1 MAESGIKSYFPSQTV
16 SDAEKLSYDYGLKVG
31 KAIEQEWFNN
41 DRSTGKYRSNQNNFH
56 NLRLYARG
64 EQSIQKYKDELS
76 INGDLSYLN
85 LDWKPVPIIS
95 KFVDIVVN
103 GIAERTYDIT
113 AFSQDPSGVEKRT
126 KYMEDILDDMENESF
141 NAFTQEAF
149 GVNTR
154 RSNEKTLPE
163 SSEEL
168 QLHMQLNYKQAVEI
182 AEEQALSVLF
192 EGNNYELIKKRFY
205 YDLTVL
211 GIGCVKTSFNTSE
224 GVVIDYVDPANLV
237 YSYSDS
243 PYFEDIYYVGE
254 VKSIPVNELAKQFPH
269 LSEEELK
276 DIMKSKSYHRSN
288 YNSRYSVDKEDN
300 NTIQV
305 LYFNYKTYMN
315 EVYKIKETGTG
326 ADKIIPKDDSFNP
339 PEDMQGG
346 FGRMIR
352 SIECLYD
359 GAMILGTDKLLKWE
373 MSKNMMRPKS
383 DYTKVKMNYAIVAP
397 RMYDGKIDSLVKR
410 ITGFADM
417 IQLTHLKLQQVMSRL
432 IPDGVYLDADGLAE
446 IDLGNGTN
454 YNPQEALNM
463 FFQTGSVIGRSFTS
477 EGDMNPGKVPI
488 QEISSGSGGNKMQ
501 ALIGNYNY
509 YLQMIRD
516 VTGLNEARDAST
528 PDVNSLVGVQK
539 MAAANSNTATRHI
552 LQAGLFLTAE
562 IAECLSLRI
571 SDIIEYS
578 PTRDAFIQAIG
589 AHNVATLNEMSDLHL
604 HDFGIFLSLQPD
616 EEERS
621 VLENNIQMA
630 LQQGTIDLEDAIDLR
645 EIKNIKLANQLL
657 KIRRKK
663 KQEADRARELENI
676 QAQSQSNA
684 QAAQQAAQIE
694 MEKNQAITQ
703 QKAQLVQ
710 MQGQVDVQK
719 MQQEAE
725 LKKQLMQM
733 EFQMNMQLKQVDL
746 QASAV
751 TNATKENRKDQ
762 RLQFQAAQQETLVD
776 KRGKQ
781 QSKLTDRKNSQQ
793 SELIDQKQTGK
804 PPKNFESA
812 GNDTLGGGFDLG
824 SFDPS

>member
-41 DRSTGKYRSNQNNFH
+41 DRGSNRYRANSNDFH

-103 GIAERTYDIT
+103 GIAERTYDIK
-113 AFSQDPSGVEKRT
+113 AFSQSPNGVEKRT
-126 KYMEDILDDMENESF
+126 EYMQAIQSDMEMREFNQEVEARFNVDTKETNIANED
-141 NAFTQEAF
+141 
-149 GVNTR
+149 
-154 RSNEKTLPE
+154 LPE

-168 QLHMQLNYKQAVEI
+168 GIHMQLSYKQAVEL
-182 AEEQALSVLF
+182 AEEQALNVLF
-192 EGNNYELIKKRFY
+192 EGNKYELTKKRFY
-205 YDLTVL
+205 QDLTVL
-211 GIGCVKTSFNTSE
+211 GIGAVKTNFNTSE

-237 YSYSDS
+237 YSYTES

-254 VKSIPVNELAKQFPH
+254 VKTIPVNELAKEFPH
-269 LSEEELK
+269 LSESDLE
-276 DIMKSKSYHRSN
+276 DIMKNKSNSLSN
-288 YNSRYSVDKEDN
+288 HSSRHKEDT

-315 EVYKIKETGTG
+315 EVYKTKETATG
-326 ADKIIPKDDSFNP
+326 GDKVIPRDDSFNP
-339 PEDMQGG
+339 PENMEGG
-346 FGRMIR
+346 YSKMLR

-359 GAMILGTDKLLKWE
+359 GAMILGTNKLLKWE

-383 DYTKVKMNYAIVAP
+383 DFTKVKMNYAIVAP
-397 RMYDGKIDSLVKR
+397 RMYNGKIDSLVRR

-417 IQLTHLKLQQVMSRL
+417 IQLTHLKLQQVLSRMV
-432 IPDGVYLDADGLAE
+432 PDGVYLDADGLAE
-446 IDLGNGTN
+446 VDLGNGTN

-488 QEISSGSGGNKMQ
+488 QEITSGSGGNKMQ

-516 VTGLNEARDAST
+516 VTGLNEARDGST
-528 PDVNSLVGVQK
+528 PDKNALVGIQK
-539 MAAANSNTATRHI
+539 IAAANSNTATRHI
-552 LQAGLFLTAE
+552 LQAGLYLTAE
-562 IAECLSLRI
+562 TAECLSLRI

-578 PTRDAFIQAIG
+578 PTKDAFIQAIG
-589 AHNVATLNEMSDLHL
+589 AHNVATLEEMSELHL
-604 HDFGIFLSLQPD
+604 YDFGIFIELQPD
-616 EEERS
+616 EEEKGM
-621 VLENNIQMA
+621 LENNIQMA
-630 LQQGTIDLEDAIDLR
+630 LQQQSIELEDAIDLR
-645 EIKNIKLANQLL
+645 EIRNIKLANQLL

-663 KQEADRARELENI
+663 KEEKDRQLQMENI
-676 QAQSQSNA
+676 QAQTQSNA
-684 QAAQQAAQIE
+684 QAAQAAAQADVQ
-694 MEKNQAITQ
+694 KNQALNAG
-703 QKAQLVQ
+703 KAELSQ
-710 MQGQVDVQK
+710 MQAQIDMQK
-719 MQQEAE
+719 MQQEAV
-725 LKKQLMQM
+725 LKKELMAL
-733 EFQMNMQLKQVDL
+733 EFQYNMQLKGVEVDGVKDREK
-746 QASAV
+746 Q
-751 TNATKENRKDQ
+751 KEDRKDE
-762 RLQFQAAQQETLVD
+762 RTKIQAT
-776 KRGKQ
+776 
-781 QSKLTDRKNSQQ
+781 QQ
-793 SELIDQKQTGK
+793 SEMIEQRNSGK

-812 GNDTLGGGFDLG
+812 GNDILGGGFDLG